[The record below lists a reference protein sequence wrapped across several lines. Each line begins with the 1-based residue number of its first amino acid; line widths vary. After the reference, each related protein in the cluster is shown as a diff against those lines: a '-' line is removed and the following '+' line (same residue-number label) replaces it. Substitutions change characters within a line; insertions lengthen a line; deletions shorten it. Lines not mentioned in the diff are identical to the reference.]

1 MHRGSNAVRRGSNVS
16 KNDFYSSS
24 GDNPYEPKLGQQ
36 ASRLQRSK
44 LLTQK
49 SSAVLQVEEPYMKR
63 LMQSWKSIK
72 GFMPIWMCRTL
83 CFVQV
88 YCYHDIQSVF
98 LLIWIV
104 HSTLFRDPNLFRK
117 WIIFCYLP
125 LVISIFLWY
134 YVINIFGL
142 LAMFDNPDFTDQKF
156 IDNYTYGFF

>member
-1 MHRGSNAVRRGSNVS
+1 
-16 KNDFYSSS
+16 
-24 GDNPYEPKLGQQ
+24 
-36 ASRLQRSK
+36 
-44 LLTQK
+44 
-49 SSAVLQVEEPYMKR
+49 
-63 LMQSWKSIK
+63 
-72 GFMPIWMCRTL
+72 MCRTL
-83 CFVQV
+83 CFLQV

-156 IDNYTYGFF
+156 IDRYTYGFF